1 MIPVK
6 FLAFTL
12 LFVMPETL
20 PISAQ
25 GIQPSSGTVR
35 HIEHFPSRFT
45 AGRTVDVWLPE
56 GYSAQEKYDVL
67 YMQDGQ
73 MLFDSS
79 GTWNHQEWKVDE
91 TAGRL
96 MAEGKVRAFIVVAVY
111 NRSTL
116 RHTDYFPQKPFDM
129 LTKAEQD
136 SVMLAKRPEGTPVFN
151 AAVRSDEYLEFM
163 VKELKPWV
171 DSSFS
176 TNPGPQGTFI
186 AGSSMGGLISLYAVC
201 EYPGVF
207 GGAACLSTHWTGIFT
222 TVDNPVPG
230 ALLKYLKKY
239 LPDPATHKFYFDHG
253 TEGLDAMY
261 GPTQAKVDQ
270 LMTKKGYDAD
280 HWVTVLFP
288 GEDHSER
295 AWAGRLDHPLLFL
308 FGK

>member
-1 MIPVK
+1 MNPLK
-6 FLAFTL
+6 FLALTT
-12 LFVMPETL
+12 LFVMPATFPL
-20 PISAQ
+20 SSQ
-25 GIQPSSGTVR
+25 DVHLSSGTVK
-35 HIEHFPSRFT
+35 HIEHFPSRF
-45 AGRTVDVWLPE
+45 AAVRTVDVWLPD
-56 GYSAQEKYDVL
+56 GYPEQGKYAVL

-79 GTWNHQEWKVDE
+79 DTWNHQEWKVDE

-96 MAEGKVRAFIVVAVY
+96 MAERKVRDFIVVAVY

-116 RHTDYFPQKPFDM
+116 RHTDYFPQKPFSM
-129 LTKAEQD
+129 LSKAEKD
-136 SVMLAKRPEGTPVFN
+136 SVMKAKRPEGTPVFN
-151 AAVRSDEYLEFM
+151 AAVNSDEYLQFL
-163 VKELKPWV
+163 VTELKPWI

-176 TNPGPQGTFI
+176 TDPGQQATFI

-230 ALLKYLKKY
+230 VLLKYLKKH

-261 GPTQAKVDQ
+261 GPTQAKVDR
-270 LMTKKGYDAD
+270 LMTRKGYGPD
-280 HWVTVLFP
+280 HWTTILYP
-288 GEDHSER
+288 GDNHTEK
-295 AWAGRLDHPLLFL
+295 AWAGRLDKPLIFL